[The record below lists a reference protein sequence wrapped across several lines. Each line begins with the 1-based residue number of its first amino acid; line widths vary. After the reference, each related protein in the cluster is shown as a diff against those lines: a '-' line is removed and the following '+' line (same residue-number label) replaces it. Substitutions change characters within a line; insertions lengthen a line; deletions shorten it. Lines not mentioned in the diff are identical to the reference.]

1 MYIIGT
7 VGPSVKDRNSF
18 KGIIDN
24 GVNTLRFNF
33 AHGSEPEFL
42 EFLDMARTIDNSLNI
57 VVDLS
62 GSKVRVS
69 DKFEYIYKIY
79 DEENVYFC
87 GEDKY
92 TKEVQSLPKNKVK
105 IIPLNIKHK
114 MLKENIYK
122 EISIKDNTMIF
133 KVVENNSDF
142 IKTKAVK
149 GGIIR
154 KGKGCNIKELDRS
167 ILSLSYND
175 KKAIQWGIKNKV
187 NIICQSFIEDKED
200 IEKLKNFLNE
210 NRKYDDLP
218 KVWAKIETLN
228 GVKNIERILDCVD
241 GIVIGRGDLIPET
254 SIEDT
259 PIYEDKII
267 KAVTKSSNKDIIVA
281 THLLNSMK
289 LGKVPSLCEV
299 ESIYNL
305 IKEGVTGFLLAGET
319 SIGKAPI
326 KTVKFLNE
334 LVHKYMSNYNI

>member
-24 GVNTLRFNF
+24 GVNTVRFNF
-33 AHGSEPEFL
+33 AHGSEAEFIEFL
-42 EFLDMARTIDNSLNI
+42 NMARTIDDSLN
-57 VVDLS
+57 VLVDLS
-62 GSKVRVS
+62 GRKVRVS

-79 DEENVYFC
+79 NDEDVYFC

-92 TKEVQSLPKNKVK
+92 TKEIKNLPKNKVK
-105 IIPLNIKHK
+105 VIPLNIKHK
-114 MLKENIYK
+114 MLEENVYK
-122 EISIKDNTMIF
+122 EISIKDNTMRF
-133 KVVENNSDF
+133 KIIENNNENL

-167 ILSLSYND
+167 FLSLNVND
-175 KKAIQWGIKNKV
+175 KRAIQWGIKNKV
-187 NIICQSFIEDKED
+187 DIICQSFVEDKED
-200 IEKLKNFLNE
+200 VEELKKFLDE
-210 NRKYDDLP
+210 NKNGDNVP
-218 KVWAKIETLN
+218 KVWAKIETLK
-228 GVKNIERILDCVD
+228 GVKNLERILSCVD

-259 PIYEDKII
+259 PIYQEKII
-267 KAVTKSSNKDIIVA
+267 QAVTKFTNKDLIVA

-319 SIGKAPI
+319 SVGKAPI

-334 LVHKYMSNYNI
+334 LIVRYMSL

>member
-7 VGPSVKDRNSF
+7 VGPAVKDRNAF

-33 AHGSEPEFL
+33 AHGSESEFL
-42 EFLDMARTIDNSLNI
+42 EYLNMARIIDKSLNI

-69 DKFEYIYKIY
+69 NKFEYIYKIY
-79 DEENVYFC
+79 DNEYVYFC

-92 TKEVQSLPKNKVK
+92 TSEVKNLFKNKVK
-105 IIPLNIKHK
+105 IVPLNVKHE
-114 MLKENIYK
+114 MLKENVYNQ
-122 EISIKDNTMIF
+122 ISVKDNTMIF
-133 KVVENNSDF
+133 EVIDSNKDNFV
-142 IKTKAVK
+142 KTKAIK

-167 ILSLSYND
+167 LLSLSDND
-175 KKAIQWGIKNKV
+175 KKAIEWAIENKV
-187 NIICQSFIEDKED
+187 DIICQSFVENKED
-200 IEKLKNFLNE
+200 IEEL
-210 NRKYDDLP
+210 RKFIEDNKGNYGLP
-218 KVWAKIETLN
+218 RIWAKIETLN
-228 GVKNIERILDCVD
+228 GIKNIERILNCVE

-267 KAVTKSSNKDIIVA
+267 ETVTEFGNKDIIVA
-281 THLLNSMK
+281 THLFNSMK
-289 LGKVPSLCEV
+289 FGKVPSLCEV

-305 IKEGVTGFLLAGET
+305 IKNGVTGFLLAGET
-319 SIGKAPI
+319 SVGKAPI
-326 KTVKFLNE
+326 KTVQLLNK
-334 LVHKYMSNYNI
+334 LVLKYSVL